1 MKNRKKKLCPRCS
14 SVLRYEKDKNLK
26 KEYPY
31 VCTHCDENFYS
42 VEAVRTTKKSKNNK
56 SISKKI
62 VSDILKNIPIN
73 RETVIGW
80 HWIDDDTFVSEF
92 KISNEVKEILKT
104 DNSSIEIEYQVDTG
118 EFFYSTYEGGWD
130 EGNVAVPIELD
141 MSCLNEKVLKFVN
154 CYAIR

>member
-1 MKNRKKKLCPRCS
+1 MKNRKKKLCPKCL
-14 SVLRYEKDKNLK
+14 SVLKYEKDKNLK
-26 KEYPY
+26 REYPY

-42 VEAVRTTKKSKNNK
+42 VEAVRTTKKTKPLA
-56 SISKKI
+56 KKI

-92 KISNEVKEILKT
+92 KISDEVKEILKT
-104 DNSSIEIEYQVDTG
+104 DNHSIEIEYQVDTG
-118 EFFYSTYEGGWD
+118 EFFYLTYEGDWD
-130 EGNVAVPIELD
+130 EGTMAEPIEFD